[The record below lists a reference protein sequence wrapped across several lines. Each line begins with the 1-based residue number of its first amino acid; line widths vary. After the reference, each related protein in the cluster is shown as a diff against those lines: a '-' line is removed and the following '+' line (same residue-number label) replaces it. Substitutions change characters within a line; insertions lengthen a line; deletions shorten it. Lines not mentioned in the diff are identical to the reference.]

1 MPKKGLF
8 VTLEGPDGSGKSTQR
23 RLLAAALRKSGY
35 KVVETREPGG
45 SPLAEKIRDLVLDPK
60 NQGLVAGAELL
71 LFEAARCQHVA
82 DLILPALKKGAVVLC
97 DRFTDSTLAYQG
109 AGRALRQADVLWLN
123 RFATAGLKPDLTLVY
138 DLGAQEGLKRARRLK
153 GRSDRMEKADLA
165 FHRRVGSAFR
175 RLARTQ
181 SRRVKLIRVD
191 GQSPQAIADQGL
203 VLMLKWLP

>member
-45 SPLAEKIRDLVLDPK
+45 SPLAEKIRALVLDNK
-60 NQGLVAGAELL
+60 NQGFVAGTELL

-82 DLILPALKKGAVVLC
+82 DLILPALEKGAVVLC
-97 DRFTDSTLAYQG
+97 DRFTDSTVAYQG
-109 AGRALRQADVLWLN
+109 AGRALRRADVLWLN
-123 RFATAGLKPDLTLVY
+123 RFASAGLKPDITLVY
-138 DLGAQEGLKRARRLK
+138 DLSPQEGLRRARRFK
-153 GRSDRMEKADLA
+153 GRADRMETADLA
-165 FHRRVGSAFR
+165 FHRRVRSAFR
-175 RLARTQ
+175 SLARSQ

-191 GQSPQAIADQGL
+191 GQSPQAIADEGL
-203 VLMLKWLP
+203 VLMLKRLP